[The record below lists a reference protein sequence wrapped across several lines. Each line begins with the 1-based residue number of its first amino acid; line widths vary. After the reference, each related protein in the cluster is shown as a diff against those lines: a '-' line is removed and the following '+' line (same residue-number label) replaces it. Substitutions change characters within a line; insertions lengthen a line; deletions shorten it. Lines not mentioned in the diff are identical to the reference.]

1 MKKLILLL
9 FIPLVF
15 SCGMSNEETEKFIK
29 NEIIKAVEKNY
40 NFDYLD
46 LQLEK
51 NDDEFS
57 GFGFLNISNGDLEEI
72 YYVDFYIKN
81 DSLWLGIHGDNR
93 RWEILKSIQNDGGQ
107 SVFSEDVV
115 DSLGIEKVRVEDNYQ
130 SFN

>member
-46 LQLEK
+46 FQLEK
-51 NDDEFS
+51 IDD
-57 GFGFLNISNGDLEEI
+57 GFGFINIRNGDLEEI
-72 YYVDFYIKN
+72 YRVIFDIEN
-81 DSLWLGIHGDNR
+81 DSLRLEIYGHNR
-93 RWEILKSIQNDGGQ
+93 LWYIFKSIQNDGGTHTFIDN
-107 SVFSEDVV
+107 SGKKFSDT
-115 DSLGIEKVRVEDNYQ
+115 EKARVENNYQ

>member
-15 SCGMSNEETEKFIK
+15 SCGMSNEETEKIIK

-51 NDDEFS
+51 IDDEFS
-57 GFGFLNISNGDLEEI
+57 GFGFINISNGDLEEI
-72 YYVDFYIKN
+72 YEVSFDIEN
-81 DSLWLGIHGDNR
+81 DSLSLEIYGDNR
-93 RWEILKSIQNDGGQ
+93 EWQIFKSIQNDEGQ
-107 SVFSEDVV
+107 SFFYENFV
-115 DSLGIEKVRVEDNYQ
+115 DSSGKRVEKDYYSIN
-130 SFN
+130 

>member
-15 SCGMSNEETEKFIK
+15 SCGMSNEETEKIIK

-51 NDDEFS
+51 IDDEFS
-57 GFGFLNISNGDLEEI
+57 GFGFINISNGDLEEI
-72 YYVDFYIKN
+72 YEVDFNIKN
-81 DSLWLGIHGDNR
+81 DSLWLEIYGDNR
-93 RWEILKSIQNDGGQ
+93 QWEILKSIQNDGFQ
-107 SVFSEDVV
+107 SFFVEEFV

>member
-51 NDDEFS
+51 IDDEFS
-57 GFGFLNISNGDLEEI
+57 GFGFINISNGGLEEI
-72 YYVDFYIKN
+72 YEVSFYIKN
-81 DSLWLGIHGDNR
+81 DSLWLDIYGDNR
-93 RWEILKSIQNDGGQ
+93 RWEILKSIQNDGFQ
-107 SVFSEDVV
+107 SFFVEEFV

>member
-15 SCGMSNEETEKFIK
+15 SCGMSNEETEKIIK

-51 NDDEFS
+51 IDDEFS
-57 GFGFLNISNGDLEEI
+57 GFGFINISNVDLEEI
-72 YYVDFYIKN
+72 YEVSFDIEK
-81 DSLWLGIHGDNR
+81 DSLRLEIYGDNR
-93 RWEILKSIQNDGGQ
+93 GWQIFKSIQNDGGQ
-107 SVFSEDVV
+107 SFFYENFV
-115 DSLGIEKVRVEDNYQ
+115 DSLGIEKARVENNYQ

>member
-51 NDDEFS
+51 IDDEFS
-57 GFGFLNISNGDLEEI
+57 GFGFINISNGDLEEI
-72 YYVDFYIKN
+72 YEVDFNIKN
-81 DSLWLGIHGDNR
+81 DSLWLWIFGDNR

-107 SVFSEDVV
+107 SFFYENFV
-115 DSLGIEKVRVEDNYQ
+115 DSSGKRVEKDYYSIN
-130 SFN
+130 